1 MDNEIERQLEECYEH
16 IKPYMDNEKESR
28 ELYDMC
34 KNCESYCGKEHDYE
48 DCRNKNCFKF
58 YLAYKYLEW
67 DNSYKYGEY

>member
-1 MDNEIERQLEECYEH
+1 MPNKETERQLEECYHH
-16 IKPYMDNEKESR
+16 IKPYINEQK

-58 YLAYKYLEW
+58 WLAYEYLEW
-67 DNSYKYGEY
+67 ENSYK